1 MRRQEFSSL
10 VGSGLLHEVE
20 RIVVAAHR
28 TFELER
34 GHAWREP
41 DAYRW
46 LRYEDADPVGRL
58 GEGVEKL
65 RGRGAEFDAE
75 AVDKACAKA
84 SKAGFLN

>member
-1 MRRQEFSSL
+1 MRRQDFSSL
-10 VGSGLLHEVE
+10 VQSGLLRDAE

-28 TFELER
+28 GWELQHGR
-34 GHAWREP
+34 SWREP

-46 LRYEDADPVGRL
+46 LRYEDDDPVTRL

-65 RGRGAEFDAE
+65 RTAGAKFDAE

-84 SKAGFLN
+84 SKSGFLN